1 MEIFEMTA
9 LETAKKI
16 KSGEISCRDAV
27 ESVAKSINARDEKF
41 NCYTHFDWRLQM
53 PMRHK
58 SLLIPALPCLRLRV
72 CQLQLRIISAQ
83 RAI

>member
-9 LETAKKI
+9 LETAEKI

-27 ESVAKSINARDEKF
+27 ESVAKSLIA
-41 NCYTHFDWRLQM
+41 TLILIWIWRLQM

>member
-41 NCYTHFDWRLQM
+41 NCYTHFDLD
-53 PMRHK
+53 
-58 SLLIPALPCLRLRV
+58 LAL
-72 CQLQLRIISAQ
+72 AN
-83 RAI
+83 AD